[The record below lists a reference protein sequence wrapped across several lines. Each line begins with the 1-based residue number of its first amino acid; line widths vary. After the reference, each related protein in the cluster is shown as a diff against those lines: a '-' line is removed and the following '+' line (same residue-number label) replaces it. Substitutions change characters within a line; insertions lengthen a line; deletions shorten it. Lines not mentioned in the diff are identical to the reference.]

1 MMEFLDNLFG
11 KLFPEKK
18 ENRPVQVMEL
28 LRRSH
33 KYQMAY
39 ATWKESPEAAQ
50 ILKAIDRSYYL
61 KRNQI
66 QGDYNIH
73 IFQSA
78 AANGFALTYHP
89 ALSAQFFQFLLD
101 FWRDRML
108 AIGYRLANT
117 DRQIREKNSY
127 VEIVEKHYLKP
138 PLTKNKPLAEQ
149 RFGNVLLEY
158 MLVDQQPSYIKV
170 MATIYS
176 DRLFTEALSFDDLL
190 EQLFSMD

>member
-28 LRRSH
+28 LRRSN
-33 KYQMAY
+33 KYQLAY
-39 ATWKESPEAAQ
+39 ATWKESPEARQ
-50 ILKAIDRSYYL
+50 ILKEIDRSYYL

-66 QGDYNIH
+66 QGDYTIH
-73 IFQSA
+73 LFQSA
-78 AANGFALTYHP
+78 AANGFAITYHP
-89 ALSAQFFQFLLD
+89 ALSPQFFQFLLD

-117 DRQIREKNSY
+117 DRQIRDKDTY
-127 VEIVEKHYLKP
+127 VETVEKHYLKP
-138 PLTKNKPLAEQ
+138 PLTKNQAQAEQ

-158 MLVDQQPSYIKV
+158 VLVDQQPSYIKV
-170 MATIYS
+170 LATIYS
-176 DRLFTEALSFDDLL
+176 DRLFTEALSFEELL